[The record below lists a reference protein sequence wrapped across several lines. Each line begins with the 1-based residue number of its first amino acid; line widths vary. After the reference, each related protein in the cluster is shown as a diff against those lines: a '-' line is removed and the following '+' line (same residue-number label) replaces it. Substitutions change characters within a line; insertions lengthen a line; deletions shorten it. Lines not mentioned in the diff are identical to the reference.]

1 MFRVGDLVEVM
12 VGQHWA
18 EENGYSNIGI
28 ITKLED
34 VHPRRVPFLH
44 LVHTDG
50 RTSRVSAAIVKKLSK
65 WH

>member
-1 MFRVGDLVEVM
+1 MFRVGDLVEVL

-18 EENGYSNIGI
+18 EENGYSNIAI
-28 ITKLED
+28 ITKLEEQ
-34 VHPRRVPFLH
+34 PRRVPFLH

>member
-1 MFRVGDLVEVM
+1 MFKVGDLVEVL

-18 EENGYSNIGI
+18 KENGYSNLAI
-28 ITKLED
+28 ITKLEE
-34 VHPRRVPFLH
+34 VHSRRAPFLH

-50 RTSRVSAAIVKKLSK
+50 RTSRVSAAIVKKLNK

>member
-1 MFRVGDLVEVM
+1 MLKVGDLVEVL
-12 VGQHWA
+12 VGQHYA
-18 EENGYSNIGI
+18 KENGYSNIGI

-34 VHPRRVPFLH
+34 GYPRRAPFLH

-65 WH
+65 WP

>member
-18 EENGYSNIGI
+18 KENGYSNIAI
-28 ITKLED
+28 ITKLEE
-34 VHPRRVPFLH
+34 HHRRVPFLH